1 MRISTIMAVYNAE
14 RYVSQALDSVL
25 AQTVPSDEII
35 AIDDGSSDGT
45 PDVLRKFATR
55 VRVIHQPNR
64 GVARALNIA
73 IAEVDG

>member
-45 PDVLRKFATR
+45 PDVLRSLLGACESFTSR
-55 VRVIHQPNR
+55 T
-64 GVARALNIA
+64 
-73 IAEVDG
+73 AE